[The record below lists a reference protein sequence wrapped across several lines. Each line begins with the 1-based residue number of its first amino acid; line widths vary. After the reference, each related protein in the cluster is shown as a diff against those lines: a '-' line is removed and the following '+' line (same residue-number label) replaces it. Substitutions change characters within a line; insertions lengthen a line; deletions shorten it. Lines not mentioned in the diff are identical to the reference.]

1 MTLTKADI
9 VAQVYKAHPA
19 LTKAQSGEVV
29 EAFIST
35 AKAVLVSGEDLLLSN
50 FGKFNVKSKRPR
62 KGRNPKTGDQMVL
75 EGRRVVTFKPSGLLR
90 ARVNGKNGEG
100 SHPL

>member
-1 MTLTKADI
+1 MTLTKADLT
-9 VAQVYKAHPA
+9 AHVYRDHPQ
-19 LTKAQSGEVV
+19 LTKAQSAEIV

-35 AKAVLVSGEDLLLSN
+35 AKAILVSGEDLLLSN

-62 KGRNPKTGDQMVL
+62 KGRNPKTGDQMEL
-75 EGRRVVTFKPSGLLR
+75 RGRRVVTFKPSGLLR